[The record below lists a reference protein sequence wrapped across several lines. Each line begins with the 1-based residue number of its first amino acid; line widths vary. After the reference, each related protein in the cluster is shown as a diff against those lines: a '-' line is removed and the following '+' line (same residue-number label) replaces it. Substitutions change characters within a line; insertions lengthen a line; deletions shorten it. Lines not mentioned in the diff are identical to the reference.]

1 MPRTTR
7 GRGSRTTKSATRV
20 LASGSQASRVQ
31 TRSRGSTVAG
41 QKRKSAN
48 PEEGASRSKQGRA
61 IPQDT
66 ETEND
71 APTTPLT
78 QADIPQIVEAVLN
91 NLLAPHETTHDNES
105 HTQDNL
111 GKPVTSLCVFH
122 ISLQRVGSKVTG
134 A

>member
-7 GRGSRTTKSATRV
+7 GRGSRTAKSATRV
-20 LASGSQASRVQ
+20 SASGSQASRVQ
-31 TRSRGSTVAG
+31 TRSQGSTVAG
-41 QKRKSAN
+41 QKRRNVN
-48 PEEGASRSKQGRA
+48 PRGASRPKRGRA

-91 NLLAPHETTHDNES
+91 NLSAPHETTHDDDS

-122 ISLQRVGSKVTG
+122 TSLQRVGSKVTG